1 MEFSAQ
7 ERLLDIGCGKGEL
20 KNRLPDDVSYLGF
33 DYPAT
38 GIERYHAEPDIL
50 GSAEALP
57 LAENSVDVAV
67 CLEVMEHLPDPVA
80 AAGEIARVLRPGGR
94 AVVSVPFAYPIHD
107 APFDFQRMTSYQ
119 LVHMFESSG
128 LRIELL
134 QETGHAL
141 ESAALL
147 ANLALAKTVL
157 DGIKR
162 YKPAALL
169 FPLLL
174 VQAPL
179 ANLLGWGLS
188 KIAGRCGEGFLP
200 MGYRLL
206 LRKPAL

>member
-1 MEFSAQ
+1 MGYPGLNSIPETMTLLDRLSGFFRQTPLHPQWLAIKGDHFRFILEMEFSAQ

-157 DGIKR
+157 DQW
-162 YKPAALL
+162 A
-169 FPLLL
+169 
-174 VQAPL
+174 
-179 ANLLGWGLS
+179 
-188 KIAGRCGEGFLP
+188 IAYF
-200 MGYRLL
+200 
-206 LRKPAL
+206 